1 MLGSFINYCIIDRT
15 NKRVLVL
22 EGFCYAPSKEKRD
35 LMFEL
40 ESIIKSVE
48 FLKKKRK

>member
-1 MLGSFINYCIIDRT
+1 
-15 NKRVLVL
+15 
-22 EGFCYAPSKEKRD
+22 

-48 FLKKKRK
+48 FLKKPKLKYIKWLHGK

>member
-1 MLGSFINYCIIDRT
+1 
-15 NKRVLVL
+15 
-22 EGFCYAPSKEKRD
+22 

-48 FLKKKRK
+48 FLKKPKCTKWYNGK

>member
-1 MLGSFINYCIIDRT
+1 
-15 NKRVLVL
+15 
-22 EGFCYAPSKEKRD
+22 

-48 FLKKKRK
+48 FLKKPKYTKWYNGK

>member
-1 MLGSFINYCIIDRT
+1 MDGPFINYC
-15 NKRVLVL
+15 LVDYPNNRMLIL
-22 EGFCYAPSKEKRD
+22 EGFCYAPSTPQRD

-48 FLKKKRK
+48 FLK